1 MKYRYVKLEIHNV
14 KNVYTV
20 YMLFKNIRINTTV
33 VVSLGHFLVLVGP
46 SEFPQTSES
55 FDDDVWPPEIVAVYL
70 GFYAYK

>member
-1 MKYRYVKLEIHNV
+1 MSIQKYHNV

-20 YMLFKNIRINTTV
+20 YSIHVIQNIRINTAV

-46 SEFPQTSES
+46 SEFSQSSES

-70 GFYAYK
+70 GL